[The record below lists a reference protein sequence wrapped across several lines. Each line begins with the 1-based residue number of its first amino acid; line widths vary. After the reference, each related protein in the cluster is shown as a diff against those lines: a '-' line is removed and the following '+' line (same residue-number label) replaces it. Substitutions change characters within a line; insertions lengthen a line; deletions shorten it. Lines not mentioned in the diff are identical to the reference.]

1 MLHRIAKIAACNADG
16 DATILEQV
24 PDRKAAWAV
33 TTGTTNAG
41 SVYFEPLGPEG
52 TGVRLVLEYAPEEF
66 VEKVGTGVNIVS
78 RQAQSD
84 LEKFQEFIED
94 KGSATGAWRGTVR
107 GSDAALMAARA
118 GRRIPG
124 QSPQVPKAHRHY

>member
-1 MLHRIAKIAACNADG
+1 VQREW

-24 PDRKAAWAV
+24 PDRKAAWAA

-41 SVYFEPLGPEG
+41 SVYFEPRGPEG
-52 TGVRLVLEYAPEEF
+52 TGARLVLEYAPEGF

-84 LEKFQEFIED
+84 LEKFKEFIED
-94 KGSATGAWRGTVR
+94 KASATGTWRGTVR
-107 GSDAALMAARA
+107 GVTPHPWLPRPDVVSPDSLRRFRRRTDTIEPA
-118 GRRIPG
+118 GG
-124 QSPQVPKAHRHY
+124 DGW